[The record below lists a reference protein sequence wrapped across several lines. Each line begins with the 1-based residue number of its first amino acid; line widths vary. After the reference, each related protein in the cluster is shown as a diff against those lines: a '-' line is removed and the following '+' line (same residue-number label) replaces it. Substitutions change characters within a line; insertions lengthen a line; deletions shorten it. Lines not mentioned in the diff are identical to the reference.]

1 MPEPVPASKPSSV
14 PAKKGTSIVKKILLW
29 FSFIVILSLT
39 ATYLFL
45 VYANYS
51 TGVRSGFVVKVSEKG
66 YLAKTY
72 EGQINI
78 ETFGAIKNNPNQL
91 TSTWEFSIP
100 KDRPDIYE
108 KLQKVSLT
116 GERVNVKYEEKFA
129 TLWWR
134 GDTKYF
140 VVDVERLG
148 DSK

>member
-1 MPEPVPASKPSSV
+1 MPVPDAKSSSAPV
-14 PAKKGTSIVKKILLW
+14 KTGMSIGKKILLW

-39 ATYLFL
+39 SAYLFF

-51 TGVRSGFVVKVSEKG
+51 TGFRSGIVIKVSEKG
-66 YLAKTY
+66 YVAKTY
-72 EGQINI
+72 EGQLNV
-78 ETFGAIKNNPNQL
+78 ETFGAIKNSANQI
-91 TSTWEFSIP
+91 TSTWEFSVP

-116 GERVNVKYEEKFA
+116 GERVNVKYEEKYA

-140 VVDVERLG
+140 VVGVERQIEMK
-148 DSK
+148 SP